1 MWRHRRTRRRQ
12 WKLLS
17 GVVKCVTVIALSR
30 DALLRYRS
38 SLFRSRHNST
48 SYSVSALSAP
58 YDSDPV
64 PFEAEESEGPQS
76 ALSFRRLLER
86 ESVAALINMVSSST
100 MQGKTN
106 AAIALGHLGH
116 DRQLNDEVRL
126 AVAVVVVVFLMITQG
141 CEPIT

>member
-1 MWRHRRTRRRQ
+1 MR
-12 WKLLS
+12 
-17 GVVKCVTVIALSR
+17 
-30 DALLRYRS
+30 RYRS